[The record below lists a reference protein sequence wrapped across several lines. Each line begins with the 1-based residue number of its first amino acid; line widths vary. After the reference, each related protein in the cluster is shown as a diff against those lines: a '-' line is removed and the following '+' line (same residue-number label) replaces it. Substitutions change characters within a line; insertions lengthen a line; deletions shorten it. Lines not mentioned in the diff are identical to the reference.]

1 LFDFFDPNSGLPG
14 RGAGGG
20 PERSRDSRHGTMNA
34 QVLPPRNENIEN
46 NDIEMMLIRKK
57 IEKLKK
63 SVRYSIDIDLKN
75 IFITNIYTKYINEKS
90 LNEERK

>member
-1 LFDFFDPNSGLPG
+1 
-14 RGAGGG
+14 
-20 PERSRDSRHGTMNA
+20 MNA